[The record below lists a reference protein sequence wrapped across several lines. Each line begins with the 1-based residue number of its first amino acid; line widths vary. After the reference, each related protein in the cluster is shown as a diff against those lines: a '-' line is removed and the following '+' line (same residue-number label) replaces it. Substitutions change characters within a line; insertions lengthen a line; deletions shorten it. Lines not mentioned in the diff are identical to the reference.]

1 MSWYKAGT
9 VSITAGSNAVIGA
22 GTAFIANVRVGDAFR
37 GPDGAWYEIN
47 NVASDTAL
55 SIATGYLGATVAGG
69 AYSIIPVQGYVK
81 DSADQLRAATKALG
95 DMPVSKQDKSDNLA
109 AFSGLAGAA
118 DRLPF
123 FTGLG
128 ALSLAVISAKARA
141 FLGRSDSAGMRS
153 EIGVDVTMASAVLD
167 PQSAGGLMSSSNV
180 NGWVI
185 EKFLNGSANMLGTV
199 SRSAV
204 LPANT
209 VSTHNFTIPSLFVNE
224 SITIPSVCILAT
236 VNADITLMSAFAT
249 GGTTNIAL
257 QIKNGPSAQAVDV
270 RAKIS
275 GRWK

>member
-47 NVASDTAL
+47 NIASDTAL

-95 DMPVSKQDKSDNLA
+95 DMPVSKQDKSDNLT
-109 AFSGLAGAA
+109 AFSGLVGAA
-118 DRLPF
+118 DRLPY

-141 FLGRSDSAGMRS
+141 LLGRPDSAGMRS

-167 PQSAGGLMSSSNV
+167 PQSAGGLMSATTVSGFTVFKYV
-180 NGWVI
+180 NGQMIVQGPI
-185 EKFLNGSANMLGTV
+185 PTTPPI
-199 SRSAV
+199 
-204 LPANT
+204 PAS
-209 VSTHNFTIPSLFVNE
+209 STFTISVAIPVTFPVGAVTPRATLY
-224 SITIPSVCILAT
+224 PSVGNDFAIRNEQAPGST
-236 VNADITLMSAFAT
+236 AFVFGA
-249 GGTTNIAL
+249 
-257 QIKNGPSAQAVDV
+257 NGASAQSFSGNIMLV
-270 RAKIS
+270 